1 MDTHTIFSLIRHMT
15 SQTNALD
22 LVLAFKELLVANFP
36 GVMATVY
43 ELQSLRSEPAKAK
56 QWVCVDCLG
65 EKETQVLANHSVMQ
79 RAWDKPGDVECG
91 TEDKRQAVA
100 MPVELY
106 DKTISHM
113 ILLSHPFKAGN
124 AKEILIGFAHIF
136 RDVFRS
142 IHERCYDPLTR
153 ILNRQAFDMVA
164 SRLALGAGHSSGITN
179 GNRGKVRHIAILDID
194 RFKSIN
200 DTHGHALGDETLV
213 LFAQTV
219 RSVLRQDDQF
229 FRYGG
234 EEFVLL
240 IKDVDEQQAHE
251 VLERCRTAI
260 ERRRFPQVGQV
271 TISIGFAQLDEQFHP
286 LENLSKADK
295 ALYYSKNNG
304 RNQVNYY
311 EKLVHGGLVEALE
324 ISESEVDFWDE

>member
-1 MDTHTIFSLIRHMT
+1 MT
-15 SQTNALD
+15 SQTNGHD
-22 LVLAFKELLVANFP
+22 LVVAFKELLVANFP
-36 GVMATVY
+36 GVTATVY
-43 ELQSLRSEPAKAK
+43 ELQSVRVEPAKTK

-65 EKETQVLANHSVMQ
+65 EKEAQLLAENRAMQ
-79 RAWDKPGDVECG
+79 GAWEQPGDVECE
-91 TEDKRQAVA
+91 TEGNRHQVA

-113 ILLSHPFKAGN
+113 ILLSHPFKQGN
-124 AKEILIGFAHIF
+124 AKNILLGFAHIF

-142 IHERCYDPLTR
+142 IHEKGYDPLTR

-164 SRLALGAGHSSGITN
+164 TRLALGAGRSNGSK
-179 GNRGKVRHIAILDID
+179 GNREKVKHIAILDID

-240 IKDVDEQQAHE
+240 IKDVDEQQAQE
-251 VLERCRTAI
+251 ILERCRASI
-260 ERRRFPQVGQV
+260 ENRRFPQVGKV
-271 TISIGFAQLDEQFHP
+271 TISIGFAQLDEKFHP

-295 ALYYSKNNG
+295 ALYFSKNNG
-304 RNQVNYY
+304 RNQVNMY
-311 EKLVHGGLVEALE
+311 EGLLRQGMIKPLE
-324 ISESEVDFWDE
+324 ISQAEVDFWDA